1 MTEKQAGI
9 LEILVEAGP
18 AGPDALAQA
27 LGVSSVSLGED
38 LDLLEE
44 KCLISREDGFI
55 YFGSASCA
63 EGAAITNYRVKRKIA
78 KAAARI
84 VEEGETVLIESGS
97 CCALFAEELAA
108 AKPGVTIITNSA
120 LIAGR
125 IRNAPYAKI
134 ILLGG
139 EYHNEFQVMTGS
151 MTGNWAKIFISEKF
165 FTGAGGFTEK
175 YGFTGNDHRR
185 AHTTRDMARQADK
198 VFVLTASGVFQRRG
212 VAAMLRT
219 EQVTA
224 VFTDNGIPPEKE
236 RFLTDR
242 RVEVHKVGTFLQ

>member
-1 MTEKQAGI
+1 MTERQARI

-18 AGPDALAQA
+18 AGLDTLAQA
-27 LGVSSVSLGED
+27 LDVVPVSLNED

-44 KCLISREDGFI
+44 KRLISREDGFI
-55 YFGSASCA
+55 YFGSISGA
-63 EGAAITNYRVKRKIA
+63 EGAAIAGYGVKRKIA
-78 KAAARI
+78 RAAAQI

-125 IRNAPYAKI
+125 IRKAPYAKI

-139 EYHNEFQVMTGS
+139 EYHNDSQVMTGD
-151 MTGNWAKIFISEKF
+151 WAKIFISEKF
-165 FTGAGGFTEK
+165 FTGAGGFTET

-185 AHTTRDMARQADK
+185 ARTTRDMARQADK
-198 VFVLTASGVFQRRG
+198 VFVLTASGAFQHRG
-212 VAAMLRT
+212 VAGMLRT

-242 RVEVHKVGTFLQ
+242 QVQVYKVGTPAK

>member
-1 MTEKQAGI
+1 MTERQTGI
-9 LEILVEAGP
+9 LKILVEAGP
-18 AGPDALAQA
+18 AGPDTLAQA
-27 LGVSSVSLGED
+27 LDAAPASLNED
-38 LDLLEE
+38 LDMLEE
-44 KCLISREDGFI
+44 KCLINREDGFI
-55 YFGSASCA
+55 YFGSASGT
-63 EGAAITNYRVKRKIA
+63 EGAAISGYGVKREIA
-78 KAAARI
+78 RAASQI

-108 AKPGVTIITNSA
+108 ARPGVTIITNSA

-125 IRNAPYAKI
+125 IRKAPYAKI
-134 ILLGG
+134 VLLGG
-139 EYHNEFQVMTGS
+139 EYHNDSQVMTGS
-151 MTGNWAKIFISEKF
+151 MTGDWAKIFISEKF

-185 AHTTRDMARQADK
+185 AQTTQDMARQADK
-198 VFVLTASGVFQRRG
+198 VFVLTTSGAFQRQG
-212 VAAMLRT
+212 VAGMLRT

-242 RVEVHKVGTFLQ
+242 QVQVYKVGTSAR